1 MKIVKWIA
9 SCGAVGVLS
18 MAALSWFGASNS
30 AVQAQ
35 NLVGK
40 TSAITAKDCAIA
52 LIDSALLAADRP
64 GVLDFLDLEDGDE
77 VQANQKVAGLKDG
90 VARSALAT
98 ATEKARND
106 VQERYA
112 DKATQFANKELEIA
126 KDANAKLPG
135 TVPLLEV
142 QKLVLA
148 AERGVLQ
155 VEQAQVERAIAIL
168 SKSEAEENLKTYE
181 VLAPPYDCKVS
192 KVLKKKGEAVRQGD
206 PIIEVVSTARMK
218 IEGYVTPSESYVIK
232 PGDTVLVQLKEP
244 SEYSSMKFPGVVKYV
259 DERVVGGKQV
269 MVTAY
274 VKNNKGILKD
284 GLPAI
289 MTIQITK

>member
-1 MKIVKWIA
+1 MKRVKWMA
-9 SCGAVGVLS
+9 TCGAAGVLS
-18 MAALSWFGASNS
+18 LAAASWFGTSQS
-30 AVQAQ
+30 VVEAQ
-35 NLVGK
+35 NFAPK
-40 TSAITAKDCAIA
+40 SSTITAKDCAIA
-52 LIDSALLAADRP
+52 IIDSALLAADRP
-64 GVLDFLDLEDGDE
+64 GILDYLELEDGDE

-126 KDANAKLPG
+126 KDANLKLPG

-148 AERGVLQ
+148 AERGSLQ
-155 VEQAQVERAIAIL
+155 VEQAQAERTIAIL
-168 SKSEAEENLKTYE
+168 TKGEAEENLKTYE
-181 VLAPPYDCKVS
+181 VMAPPYDCRVS

-206 PIIEVVSTARMK
+206 PIIEVISTRRMK
-218 IEGYVTPSESYVIK
+218 IEGYVTPAESFAIK
-232 PGDTVLVQLKEP
+232 PGDVVAVQLREP
-244 SEYSSMKFPGVVKYV
+244 AEYANMKFPGVVKFV
-259 DERVVGGKQV
+259 DPRVVGGKQV

-274 VKNNKGILKD
+274 VNNTKEILKD
-284 GLPAI
+284 GLPAV
-289 MTIQITK
+289 MTIQISR

>member
-1 MKIVKWIA
+1 MKRVKWMA
-9 SCGAVGVLS
+9 TCGAAGVLS
-18 MAALSWFGASNS
+18 LAVASWFGTSQS
-30 AVQAQ
+30 VVEAQ
-35 NLVGK
+35 NFAPKSG
-40 TSAITAKDCAIA
+40 TITAKDCAIA
-52 LIDSALLAADRP
+52 IIDSALLAADRP
-64 GVLDFLDLEDGDE
+64 GILDYLELEDGDE

-126 KDANAKLPG
+126 KDANLKLPG

-148 AERGVLQ
+148 AERGSLQ
-155 VEQAQVERAIAIL
+155 VEQAQAERTIAIL
-168 SKSEAEENLKTYE
+168 TKGEAEENLKTYE
-181 VLAPPYDCKVS
+181 VMAPPYDCRVS

-206 PIIEVVSTARMK
+206 PIIEVISTRRMK
-218 IEGYVTPSESYVIK
+218 IEGYVTPAESFAIK
-232 PGDTVLVQLKEP
+232 PGDVVAVQLREP
-244 SEYSSMKFPGVVKYV
+244 AEYANMKFPGVVKFV
-259 DERVVGGKQV
+259 DPRVVGGKQV

-274 VKNNKGILKD
+274 VNNTKEILKD
-284 GLPAI
+284 GLPAV
-289 MTIQITK
+289 MTIQISR

>member
-1 MKIVKWIA
+1 MKRVKWMA
-9 SCGAVGVLS
+9 TCGAAGVLS
-18 MAALSWFGASNS
+18 LAVANWFGTSQS
-30 AVQAQ
+30 VVEAQ
-35 NLVGK
+35 NFAPKSG
-40 TSAITAKDCAIA
+40 TITAKDCAIA
-52 LIDSALLAADRP
+52 IIDSALLAADRP
-64 GVLDFLDLEDGDE
+64 GILDYLELEDGDE

-148 AERGVLQ
+148 AERGSLQ
-155 VEQAQVERAIAIL
+155 VEQAQAERTIAIL
-168 SKSEAEENLKTYE
+168 TKGEAEENLKTYE
-181 VLAPPYDCKVS
+181 VMAPPYDCRVS

-206 PIIEVVSTARMK
+206 PIIEVISTGRMK
-218 IEGYVTPSESYVIK
+218 IEGYVTPAESFAIK
-232 PGDTVLVQLKEP
+232 PGDAVTVQLKEP
-244 SEYSSMKFPGVVKYV
+244 VEYANMKFPGVVKFV
-259 DERVVGGKQV
+259 DARVVGGKQV

-274 VKNNKGILKD
+274 VKNNKEILKD
-284 GLPAI
+284 GLPAV
-289 MTIQITK
+289 MTIQTSR